1 MSTLRYA
8 YYPGCSGLGTS
19 KEYDMSTR
27 AVCEALGMEL
37 IDIPDW
43 NCCGS
48 SPAHTVDHRLSG
60 ALSARNIVQAAE
72 LQDVSAI
79 ITPCPSCL
87 SNLKTTRHRLQKP
100 AFRDEVNKLLDR
112 PVHGDMLPVKSVL
125 QAIYEDV
132 GLEGLRDRVRA
143 PLKDLTFA
151 PYYGCI
157 MNRPPKVMDFDD
169 PENPIAMDAIL
180 EALGATVAPFPLKV
194 ECCGA
199 SFGVARRD
207 IVERLSGKLLNLAAE
222 NGAQAMATACPL
234 CQMNLDARQHQ
245 VNVANKTNHTMPV
258 FYFTQLIGLAL
269 GFSQKQLGLEKL
281 VVSPRELLAGAA
293 GIAG

>member
-1 MSTLRYA
+1 MTTLRYA

-48 SPAHTVDHRLSG
+48 SPAHTVDDRLAG
-60 ALSARNIVQAAE
+60 ALSARNLVQAGDIE
-72 LQDVSAI
+72 GVDAI

-87 SNLKTTRHRLQKP
+87 ANLKTSRYRLQKP
-100 AFRDEVNKLLDR
+100 EFRAEVNKLLER
-112 PVHGDMLPVKSVL
+112 PVHGDILPVKSVL
-125 QAIYEDV
+125 QVIVEDV
-132 GLEGLRDRVRA
+132 GMEELRYRVRN
-143 PLKDLTFA
+143 PLKGMSIA

-157 MNRPPKVMDFDD
+157 MNRPPKIMEFDSH
-169 PENPIAMDAIL
+169 ENPMALDTIL
-180 EALGATVAPFPLKV
+180 EALGATVAPFNLKV

-222 NGAQAMATACPL
+222 NKAQAMVTACPL
-234 CQMNLDARQHQ
+234 CQMNLDARQNQ
-245 VNVANKTNHTMPV
+245 INVANSTNHSMPI

-269 GFSQKQLGLEKL
+269 GFSQSQMGLEKL

-293 GIAG
+293 G